1 MHHMVGVMYEIRTAY
16 PSRAQEITTCFS
28 WGSCCSSF
36 QLSVLCFS
44 FVSLHS
50 VSCVPHCVSRLSILD
65 CHFFYNVYLVASF
78 NKPAIAMSVY
88 LYCSNFR
95 FSKAAIQSYIES
107 VLTYFLLNLYV
118 YCYEQ
123 KVKNNATRLKSNQKL
138 QFLST
143 SDVVT

>member
-16 PSRAQEITTCFS
+16 PSRAQEITTCFFL
-28 WGSCCSSF
+28 GFVLLILLVVCVVF
-36 QLSVLCFS
+36 QLSQFS
-44 FVSLHS
+44 ICV
-50 VSCVPHCVSRLSILD
+50 CVPHCVSRLSIFD